1 MSTTENGILLEAM
14 QPAQKQRAVVIIG
27 RFQPPTIGHYKIINL
42 AKKYIRENSQ
52 LELFTKPVVVI
63 VDGKKTG
70 LNKQENPLSV
80 EERIY
85 FMQHSGRANGVE
97 FLSAGNAFAAFNEVR
112 KAGYEPIVIG
122 AGSDRVSGYLDLLD
136 SKFVDNNGKK
146 QKHYELTGLETRH
159 ELKPNEESLEKIKDE
174 DSIKVSSVSGS
185 LARRAV
191 ELNYF
196 DEFVKITGLD
206 KNIPAAKKM
215 FKVMKSQIGEK

>member
-14 QPAQKQRAVVIIG
+14 QPAQKQRAVVIVG

-85 FMQHSGRANGVE
+85 FMKHSGRANGVE

-122 AGSDRVSGYLDLLD
+122 AGSDRISGYLDMLN
-136 SKFVDNNGKK
+136 SKFVDNNGKSK
-146 QKHYELTGLETRH
+146 SITSLLV
-159 ELKPNEESLEKIKDE
+159 LKLAMSL
-174 DSIKVSSVSGS
+174 
-185 LARRAV
+185 
-191 ELNYF
+191 NQM
-196 DEFVKITGLD
+196 
-206 KNIPAAKKM
+206 KNHSKR
-215 FKVMKSQIGEK
+215 